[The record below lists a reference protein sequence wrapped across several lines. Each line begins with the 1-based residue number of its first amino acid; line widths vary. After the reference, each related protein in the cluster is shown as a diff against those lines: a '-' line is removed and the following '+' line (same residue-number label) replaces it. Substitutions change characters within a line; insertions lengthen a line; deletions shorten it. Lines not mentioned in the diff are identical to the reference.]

1 MARLNNY
8 FKNNPEDAIWWVDN
22 SEEAKGEWIFTFD
35 KKTHFNMFEDYPD
48 KLTSEQKKIFDAE
61 NPYWAEFFSDRN

>member
-22 SEEAKGEWIFTFD
+22 SEDTKGEWIFTFD

-48 KLTSEQKKIFDAE
+48 KLTSEQKK
-61 NPYWAEFFSDRN
+61 NL